1 MMTEIEF
8 LRKVTEIG
16 GTAYVAGGWVR
27 DRLMGRCSHDK
38 DYVVCGINENNFTS
52 GFPDAQKTGNSFP
65 VFILSVDGR
74 PCDVAMARTEKK
86 KGAGYKGFVVE
97 YGPAVTI
104 EEDLFRRD
112 TTINSMAWSSEE
124 DKLID
129 PFGGQADIKAKMI
142 RATSDHFCEDPVRA
156 LRAARQAAE
165 FDFTIEMRT
174 LEMMECCG
182 PELLY
187 EPKERIFG
195 ELKRAMLSNRPS
207 LFLSMLAEAGIIA
220 AVILPLDEIWKR
232 QSGDGGEDF
241 NHAMSLLDKTAELCQ
256 RSEVRFASLVRSIG
270 LSLEGREDLLD
281 EIDRTLRLPGVW
293 RRCAEFASLHLPDPA
308 TGKAPAVAVDTLTK
322 LQNHPIGI
330 DGCIA
335 ITKAEGTIDSYPFLV
350 NSEFYIEVMKSVRA
364 ELPAGIEGKARGEW
378 IRARQIEEIGRICG
392 V

>member
-1 MMTEIEF
+1 MTEIEF

-27 DRLMGRCSHDK
+27 DRLMGRCPHDK

-97 YGPAVTI
+97 YGPDVTI

-129 PFGGQADIKAKMI
+129 PFGGQADINAKMI

-174 LEMMECCG
+174 LEMMEYCG

-195 ELKRAMLSNRPS
+195 ELKRAMLSDRPS
-207 LFLSMLAEAGIIA
+207 IFFSMLAEAGVIA

-232 QSGDGGEDF
+232 QSEDGGENF
-241 NHAMSLLDKTAELCQ
+241 SQAMSLLDKTAKLCQ
-256 RSEVRFASLVRSIG
+256 RPEVRFASLVRSIG
-270 LSLEGREDLLD
+270 SSLEGREVLLD
-281 EIDRTLRLPGVW
+281 EIDRTLKLPGVW
-293 RRCAEFASLHLPDPA
+293 RRCAEFASLHLPEPA

-335 ITKAEGTIDSYPFLV
+335 ITKAEGTIDSYPFLA
-350 NSEFYIEVMKSVRA
+350 NSVLYIEVMKSVRA
-364 ELPAGIEGKARGEW
+364 ELPAGIERKARGEW

>member
-27 DRLMGRCSHDK
+27 DRLMGRCPHDK

-65 VFILSVDGR
+65 VFILYIDGR

-86 KGAGYKGFVVE
+86 KGIGYKGFVVE
-97 YGPAVTI
+97 YGPDVKI

-112 TTINSMAWSSEE
+112 TTINSIAWSPEE

-129 PFGGQADIKAKMI
+129 PFGGQTDIKGKKI

-195 ELKRAMLSNRPS
+195 ELKRAMMSDRPS
-207 LFLSMLAEAGIIA
+207 IFFSMLAEAGVIA
-220 AVILPLDEIWKR
+220 AVILPLGEIWKR
-232 QSGDGGEDF
+232 QSEDGGEDF
-241 NHAMSLLDKTAELCQ
+241 SYAMSLLDKTAKLCQ
-256 RSEVRFASLVRSIG
+256 RPEVRFASLVRSIG

-293 RRCAEFASLHLPDPA
+293 RRCAEFASLHLPEPA

-335 ITKAEGTIDSYPFLV
+335 ITKAEGTIDSYPFLE
-350 NSEFYIEVMKSVRA
+350 NSEMYLDVMKKARA
-364 ELPAGIEGKARGEW
+364 ELPAGIERKARGEW
-378 IRARQIEEIGRICG
+378 IRARQIEAVSKLIL
-392 V
+392 

>member
-1 MMTEIEF
+1 MTEIEF

-27 DRLMGRCSHDK
+27 DRLMGRCPHDK

-350 NSEFYIEVMKSVRA
+350 NSEFYIELMKSVRA

>member
-1 MMTEIEF
+1 MTEIEF

-27 DRLMGRCSHDK
+27 DRLMGRCPHDK

-65 VFILSVDGR
+65 VFILYIDGR

-86 KGAGYKGFVVE
+86 KGIGYKGFVVE
-97 YGPAVTI
+97 YGPDVKI

-112 TTINSMAWSSEE
+112 TTINSIAWSPEE
-124 DKLID
+124 DKLTD
-129 PFGGQADIKAKMI
+129 PFGGQADIMAKTI

-165 FDFTIEMRT
+165 FDFSIEMRT
-174 LEMMECCG
+174 LEMMGCCG

-195 ELKRAMLSNRPS
+195 ELERAMLCDRPS
-207 LFLSMLAEAGIIA
+207 IFFSMLAEAGILGT
-220 AVILPLDEIWKR
+220 VITSFDEMWKS
-232 QSGDGGEDF
+232 QHENGGEDF
-241 NHAMSLLDKTAELCQ
+241 IRAMSRLDKTAELCQ
-256 RSEVRFASLVRSIG
+256 RPEVRFASLVRSIM
-270 LSLEGREDLLD
+270 LSLEDRGDLLD
-281 EIDRTLRLPGVW
+281 EIDRELRLPNIW
-293 RRCAEFASLHLPDPA
+293 RRCAEFASRHLPDPS
-308 TGKAPAVAVDTLTK
+308 TGKDAAAAVDTLTK
-322 LQNHPIGI
+322 LQNHPIGS

-335 ITKAEGTIDSYPFLV
+335 ITKAEGTIGSYPFLEE
-350 NSEFYIEVMKSVRA
+350 SELYLEVMKKART

-378 IRARQIEEIGRICG
+378 IRARQIEA
-392 V
+392 VSKLQW